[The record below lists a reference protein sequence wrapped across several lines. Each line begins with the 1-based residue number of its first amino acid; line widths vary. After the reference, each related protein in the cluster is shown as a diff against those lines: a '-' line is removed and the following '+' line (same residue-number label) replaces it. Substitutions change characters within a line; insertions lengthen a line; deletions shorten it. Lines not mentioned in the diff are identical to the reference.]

1 MVMDVN
7 LKQKYALCE
16 AAKKCLENISVE
28 KLTVKQI
35 TEAAGVSRQTFYRMF
50 LDKYDLIN
58 WYFDILMSKSFDRMG
73 EGKTVEEGLTL
84 KFRYLKE
91 ERVFF
96 NAAFQSDAQNN
107 LQDHDFEMIYAFYS
121 NWMEKKSGTGPVDET
136 ALLLEMYCRASIYMT
151 VNWVI
156 GGMKDSPEWLAKLL
170 VHALPSRLE
179 ETFRKLNLL
188 G

>member
-16 AAKKCLENISVE
+16 AAKKCLENTSVE

-84 KFRYLKE
+84 KF
-91 ERVFF
+91 
-96 NAAFQSDAQNN
+96 
-107 LQDHDFEMIYAFYS
+107 
-121 NWMEKKSGTGPVDET
+121 
-136 ALLLEMYCRASIYMT
+136 C
-151 VNWVI
+151 
-156 GGMKDSPEWLAKLL
+156 
-170 VHALPSRLE
+170 
-179 ETFRKLNLL
+179 
-188 G
+188 